1 MALAHMFP
9 HVNFSIVE
17 NFRCFPAISYVNRL
31 GSSNYVTAGR
41 SQITFLHV
49 YPQGL
54 HDVCSKVS
62 HKCQMV
68 GACLNKHTNCWVSV
82 MTGTRNWLHPSPIL
96 FSNISH
102 NLTCWMF
109 YSVFQI
115 LFCLLFLLEH
125 KCHRDIKIYF
135 LHWFI
140 HSRIVTG
147 LFKILNSYFFCHNW
161 LLEFKYCLAHL
172 YKMH

>member
-1 MALAHMFP
+1 MCLTLWIIHYGVSISWSLSLKEGLFYLAQNKLLGIFSFLSILVWVFCWIQFSLVSSLIIWHSFGMALAHMFP

-41 SQITFLHV
+41 RSQITFLHV

-62 HKCQMV
+62 HQCQMV

-82 MTGTRNWLHPSPIL
+82 MTGTRN
-96 FSNISH
+96 
-102 NLTCWMF
+102 
-109 YSVFQI
+109 
-115 LFCLLFLLEH
+115 
-125 KCHRDIKIYF
+125 
-135 LHWFI
+135 
-140 HSRIVTG
+140 
-147 LFKILNSYFFCHNW
+147 
-161 LLEFKYCLAHL
+161 
-172 YKMH
+172 